1 MLLTMKTM
9 CQNTCCNEKRP
20 EPIQEMSGTMF
31 FKARSKFFFGIS
43 KKKSFTIF
51 VTLKMNIKKYF
62 FQKKNLSKK
71 FANKIRR
78 ENLSTQNGVGLHAT
92 DYEM

>member
-1 MLLTMKTM
+1 MKKDPSQLRK
-9 CQNTCCNEKRP
+9 CPEQCFLRP
-20 EPIQEMSGTMF
+20 DL
-31 FKARSKFFFGIS
+31 KFFLEFQ

-51 VTLKMNIKKYF
+51 VTLKMNIEKCF

-78 ENLSTQNGVGLHAT
+78 ENLSTQNGVKVYAT
-92 DYEM
+92 NYDI